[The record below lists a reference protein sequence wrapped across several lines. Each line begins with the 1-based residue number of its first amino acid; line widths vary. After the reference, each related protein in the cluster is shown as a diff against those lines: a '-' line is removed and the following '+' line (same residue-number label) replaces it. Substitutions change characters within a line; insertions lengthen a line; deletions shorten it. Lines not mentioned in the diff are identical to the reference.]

1 MSGNGCGT
9 GSVIRMGTAI
19 GKGFGKD
26 SVMRKD
32 SVFGKG
38 TGKGKG
44 ASAEW

>member
-1 MSGNGCGT
+1 MIGNGFGT
-9 GSVIRMGTAI
+9 GSVIRMGTSI

>member
-1 MSGNGCGT
+1 M
-9 GSVIRMGTAI
+9 RMGTSI
-19 GKGFGKD
+19 GKGTGKD